1 MSRVLIIEDQ
11 PKLLRSL
18 QRGLQEEGF
27 EVVTAE
33 TGDAGLELAQLP
45 SIDVVILDW
54 MLPGRDGL
62 QVLKDLRAA
71 KCRCPVLMLTARGDL
86 QDRVG
91 GLNAGADD
99 YVVKPFEFA
108 ELLAR
113 LQALLRRSGE
123 GRQLVLR
130 VEDLELDLLT
140 RRVVRSGKDLDLS
153 RREFELLEFLVRHR
167 GEIVPRE
174 TLAREVWKEPLVL
187 TNIIDVYVRML
198 RKKLDHSGLTP
209 LIRTVRGAGYVLGAP
224 P

>member
-18 QRGLQEEGF
+18 QQGLHEAGF
-27 EVVTAE
+27 DVVTAE
-33 TGDAGLELAQLP
+33 TGDAGFDLAQ
-45 SIDVVILDW
+45 SVGVDVIILDW

-62 QVLKDLRAA
+62 QLVKDLREA
-71 KCRCPVLMLTARGDL
+71 KCRCPVLMLTARGEL
-86 QDRVG
+86 QDRVS

-113 LQALLRRSGE
+113 LQALIRRTTE

-130 VEDLELDLLT
+130 VDDLELDLLT
-140 RRVVRSGKDLDLS
+140 RRVVRSGKELDLS

-167 GEIVPRE
+167 GEVVPRE

-198 RKKLDHSGLTP
+198 RKKLDRAGLAP
-209 LIRTVRGAGYVLGAP
+209 LIRTVRGAGYMLGAP
-224 P
+224 S

>member
-18 QRGLQEEGF
+18 QQGLQEAGF
-27 EVVTAE
+27 DVLTAE
-33 TGDAGLELAQLP
+33 TGDSGFDLAQ
-45 SIDVVILDW
+45 SAGVDVIILDW

-62 QVLKDLRAA
+62 QLLKDLRQA

-86 QDRVG
+86 QDRVS

-113 LQALLRRSGE
+113 LQALIRRTAE

-130 VEDLELDLLT
+130 VDDLELDLLT
-140 RRVVRSGKDLDLS
+140 RRVVRSGRELDLS

-167 GEIVPRE
+167 GEVVPRE

-198 RKKLDHSGLTP
+198 RKKLDRSGLAP

-224 P
+224 T

>member
-1 MSRVLIIEDQ
+1 MARVLIIEDQ

-18 QRGLQEEGF
+18 QQGLQEEGF

-33 TGDAGLELAQLP
+33 TGDAGFDLAQLTTF
-45 SIDVVILDW
+45 DVIILDW
-54 MLPGRDGL
+54 LLPGRDGL
-62 QVLKDLRAA
+62 QLLKDLRAV

-86 QDRVG
+86 QDRVN

-99 YVVKPFEFA
+99 YVIKPFEFA

-113 LQALLRRSGE
+113 VQALIRRTAD

-130 VEDLELDLLT
+130 VDDLELDLLT
-140 RRVVRSGKDLDLS
+140 RGVIRGGRELDLS
-153 RREFELLEFLVRHR
+153 RREFELLEFLVRHC

-174 TLAREVWKEPLVL
+174 MLAREVWKEPLVL

-198 RKKLDHSGLTP
+198 RKKLDRPGLSP
-209 LIRTVRGAGYVLGAP
+209 LIRTVRGAGYVLGTP